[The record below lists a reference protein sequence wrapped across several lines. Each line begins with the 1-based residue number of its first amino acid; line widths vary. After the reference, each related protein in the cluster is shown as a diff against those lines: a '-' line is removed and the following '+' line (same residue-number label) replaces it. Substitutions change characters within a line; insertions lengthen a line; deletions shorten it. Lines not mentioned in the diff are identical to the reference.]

1 MSAFIVV
8 MGLVGAFVGGYVMLC
23 GVCLPEAVAQ
33 EMAKESGGYVN
44 KQEMEEAKEKGIT
57 VLNIGFLI
65 AVVSLLTMGF
75 VGTYFET
82 RETDKK
88 MIKELGGLKQ
98 LEVVVTENDT
108 GKTAF
113 TFKGEG
119 AVANHHEFKVLC
131 MKTDNPWLKTD
142 LEWKAFDMGR
152 YRIKIIK
159 KGE

>member
-1 MSAFIVV
+1 MSVFIVI
-8 MGLVGAFVGGYVMLC
+8 MGLVGALIGAYVMIC
-23 GVCLPEAVAQ
+23 GACLPEAVAQ

-44 KQEMEEAKEKGIT
+44 KQEMEEAKEKGMT

-75 VGTYFET
+75 VGTYFDT

-88 MIKELGGLKQ
+88 IIEELGGLKQ
-98 LEVVVTENDT
+98 LEVVVTENAT

-119 AVANHHEFKVLC
+119 AVTNHHEFKVLC
-131 MKTDNPWLKTD
+131 MKTNNPWMKTD

-152 YRIKIIK
+152 YGIKIIE